1 MYDKLLF
8 CGDEALLDMFL
19 QFGYITKATRKIS
32 HRAQVKNLRIPLAN
46 YMSLLK
52 VIKRALF

>member
-32 HRAQVKNLRIPLAN
+32 HRAQVKNLPLAN